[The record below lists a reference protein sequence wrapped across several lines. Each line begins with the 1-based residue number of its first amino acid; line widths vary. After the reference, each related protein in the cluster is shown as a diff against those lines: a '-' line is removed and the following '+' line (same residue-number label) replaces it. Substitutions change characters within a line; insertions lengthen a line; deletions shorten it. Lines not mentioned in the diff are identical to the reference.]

1 MTTMPSPT
9 TSSSD
14 AAIQHLRAEIISPV
28 WHLSPPRIT
37 PLRTALASLT
47 SFFAKRAHGLALLKM
62 ATSVVDHIE
71 QQGNEAKVL
80 DFLKENLAHIVS
92 FYEEDDSDPEK
103 EKETVRRAYKRFLR
117 LNIRLTTPEGLP
129 ATNKEQNASALLA
142 KLEKLSKESALLPR
156 LLEQT
161 DQLSTEDRER
171 AATLFDTIS
180 CAINI
185 AWAHLPSAPNQD

>member
-14 AAIQHLRAEIISPV
+14 AAVQYLRAEIISPV
-28 WHLSPPRIT
+28 WHLSPQRIT
-37 PLRTALASLT
+37 QLRTALASLT

-92 FYEEDDSDPEK
+92 FYEEDDSDDEK
-103 EKETVRRAYKRFLR
+103 EKETVRRAYQRFLR
-117 LNIRLTTPEGLP
+117 LNIRLTPESLP
-129 ATNKEQNASALLA
+129 ATNQEQNASALLA
-142 KLEKLSKESALLPR
+142 KLEILSKESALLPR
-156 LLEQT
+156 LFEQT
-161 DQLSTEDRER
+161 DHLSPADREK
-171 AATLFDTIS
+171 AETLLGTIS
-180 CAINI
+180 SAINI
-185 AWAHLPSAPNQD
+185 ALSHLSSTPNQD